1 MCCNEGDPNC
11 PAGNA
16 DQQITTDSYVGR
28 YIRCK
33 GDLCN
38 VDVADFKGKHTGFIK
53 IKCVFFYRCGNM

>member
-11 PAGNA
+11 PAGNT
-16 DQQITTDSYVGR
+16 DQQISTDSYVGR

-38 VDVADFKGKHTGFIK
+38 VDVADFKGKYTVLIK
-53 IKCVFFYRCGNM
+53 N